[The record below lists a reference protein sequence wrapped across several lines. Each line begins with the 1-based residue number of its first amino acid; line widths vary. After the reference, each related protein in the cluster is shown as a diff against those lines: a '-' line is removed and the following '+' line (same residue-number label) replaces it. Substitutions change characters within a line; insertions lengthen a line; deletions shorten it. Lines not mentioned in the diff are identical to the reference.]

1 MSASAS
7 KHDVFQAIADPTRR
21 RILRLL
27 ADNEMPI
34 VAIVERFPMSRT
46 AINKHLQVLSDAGLV
61 CSRRMGRETRYK
73 AQPQPL
79 VQVKQ
84 WLSFF
89 EQYWDDKLSALKD
102 YMESDEE

>member
-61 CSRRMGRETRYK
+61 YSRRMGRETRYK

>member
-1 MSASAS
+1 
-7 KHDVFQAIADPTRR
+7 
-21 RILRLL
+21 
-27 ADNEMPI
+27 MPI

-79 VQVKQ
+79 VEVKQ

-89 EQYWDDKLSALKD
+89 EQYWDDKLSAFKD
-102 YMESDEE
+102 YVESDEE